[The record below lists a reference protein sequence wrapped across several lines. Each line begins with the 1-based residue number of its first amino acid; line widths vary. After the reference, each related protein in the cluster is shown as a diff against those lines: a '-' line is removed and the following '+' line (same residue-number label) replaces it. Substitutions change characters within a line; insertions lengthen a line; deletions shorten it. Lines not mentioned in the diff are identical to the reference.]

1 MKMDPHE
8 RFKRMVDESLAGILS
23 AEKEQ
28 TLREHLSACVSCQ
41 QYLNVTNRVLS
52 GLSGFSFEVNPNLN
66 ARVLAALAPKAQ
78 PISKPP
84 DRLQFLLRH
93 NLTVK
98 IWAAFAVALSMSV
111 AGSALVYRLVTR
123 LAVSMHADGSQVQ
136 KGVLVFWLL
145 PSFCAAF
152 FLLVARD
159 QKRGIV

>member
-78 PISKPP
+78 QISKPP
-84 DRLQFLLRH
+84 DRLQFLRH

-98 IWAAFAVALSMSV
+98 IWAAFAVAFSMSV
-111 AGSALVYRLVTR
+111 AGSALVYRVVTR
-123 LAVSMHADGSQVQ
+123 LAVSMHVD
-136 KGVLVFWLL
+136 
-145 PSFCAAF
+145 
-152 FLLVARD
+152 
-159 QKRGIV
+159 